1 MGFCLVLYLFHFDV
15 SFAAFLL
22 QLMSLL
28 GVIVLE
34 LDAKIAGFQ
43 MWFLVF
49 LAEPEYGKLE
59 WWLTICSTKVIY

>member
-34 LDAKIAGFQ
+34 LDAKIAGFL

-49 LAEPEYGKLE
+49 GVS
-59 WWLTICSTKVIY
+59 C